1 MSDVYA
7 IVRWIRENRFSRNQ
21 HFDEHAT
28 AAGVAARRLHRF
40 LRAIER
46 DVMAASL
53 VQVRRSDGGFSVS
66 MEFPEVRLT
75 RVVSLTTE
83 EHALLVEDPRI
94 AARLSPDD

>member
-1 MSDVYA
+1 
-7 IVRWIRENRFSRNQ
+7 
-21 HFDEHAT
+21 
-28 AAGVAARRLHRF
+28 
-40 LRAIER
+40 
-46 DVMAASL
+46 
-53 VQVRRSDGGFSVS
+53 